1 MPTNDKDSQ
10 SRTHVVE
17 DQSAVFDFLADPK
30 THGMHEKPARIDT
43 HGAAV
48 FLAGDDVYKVKRAV
62 KFPFM
67 DLSTRE
73 LRKDACGAE
82 VDVNRDNAPS
92 VYLGVLPIT
101 RADGG
106 LALGGDGEAV
116 EWVVHMRRFDETK
129 TLDHVAEKDGLPP
142 PLLAKLVKAILASHA
157 RAPLRDGL
165 AATESLKSYLAQSD
179 AAFKESPELFPL
191 ARVDALT
198 KRSND
203 LLTQCWGLLVAR
215 GNEGYVR
222 RCHGDL
228 HLRNLVLL
236 DGEPTLFDAVEFSD
250 EIATCDVLYDLAY
263 LLMDLWERGFRQEAN
278 LVLNRYLWGS
288 DETQIAGLSAM
299 PIFLSIRA
307 AIRSK
312 VIAAALPHLSGEE
325 REHMAA
331 EAQQYFRAAESFLE
345 LKTPCLVAIGG
356 LSGSGKTTLASL
368 IAPFIGTAP
377 GAVHL
382 RSDIERKVIA
392 GVEETVRL
400 PESAYTPQS
409 TEAVYASIRRKA
421 GKALAA
427 GASVII
433 DAVHAYPP
441 ERESTE
447 AVAAEAG
454 VPFFGLWLD
463 APTKVLMERVR
474 TRMGDASDAM
484 EHVVEHQLDY
494 ELGDIR
500 WPRIDASV
508 ELSTRRDAALRLVLG
523 DDAAQAAAD
532 GKDW

>member
-1 MPTNDKDSQ
+1 M
-10 SRTHVVE
+10 
-17 DQSAVFDFLADPK
+17 
-30 THGMHEKPARIDT
+30 
-43 HGAAV
+43 
-48 FLAGDDVYKVKRAV
+48 
-62 KFPFM
+62 
-67 DLSTRE
+67 
-73 LRKDACGAE
+73 
-82 VDVNRDNAPS
+82 
-92 VYLGVLPIT
+92 
-101 RADGG
+101 
-106 LALGGDGEAV
+106 

-165 AATESLKSYLAQSD
+165 AATESLESYLAQSD
-179 AAFKESPELFPL
+179 AAFKESPELFPV

-198 KRSND
+198 GRSNE
-203 LLTQCWGLLVAR
+203 LLSRCRELLVRR
-215 GNEGYVR
+215 GEEGYVR

-288 DETQIAGLSAM
+288 DEAQIAGLAAL

-312 VIAAALPHLSGEE
+312 VTAAALPHLSGDE
-325 REHMAA
+325 REEMAT
-331 EAQQYFRAAESFLE
+331 EARQYFRAAESFLE
-345 LKTPCLVAIGG
+345 LKKPCLVGIGG
-356 LSGSGKTTLASL
+356 LSGSGKTTLASA

-382 RSDIERKVIA
+382 RSDIERKRIA

-400 PESAYTPQS
+400 PASAYTPQS
-409 TEAVYASIRRKA
+409 TEEVYASIRRKA
-421 GKALAA
+421 GLALAA
-427 GASVII
+427 GASAII

-441 ERESTE
+441 ERERTTS
-447 AVAAEAG
+447 VAAEAG
-454 VPFFGLWLD
+454 VPFFGIWLE
-463 APTKVLMERVR
+463 APEAVLMERVR

-484 EHVVEHQLDY
+484 EHVVEHQLSY
-494 ELGDIR
+494 QLGEIA
-500 WPRIDASV
+500 WERIDATG
-508 ELSTRRDAALRLVLG
+508 ELGKRRDQALSLVLG
-523 DDAAQAAAD
+523 EAPAKPGED
-532 GKDW
+532 GKDS